1 MDVVFIKSLEI
12 ETLIGVHAWERRLP
26 QTVVLDLELGTDV
39 PRAARSDA
47 VADALDYEAVAA
59 RVAAF
64 VRAGEFQ
71 LIETL
76 AERTAEMLMK
86 EFGAPWVRL
95 TVHKPG
101 ALKDAAEVGI
111 RIERGTPR

>member
-1 MDVVFIKSLEI
+1 MDVVFIRALKI
-12 ETLIGVHAWERRLP
+12 ETIIGVHAWERKLA
-26 QTVVLDLELGTDV
+26 QAVLLDLELGTDV
-39 PRAARSDA
+39 PRAAQSDA
-47 VADALDYEAVAA
+47 VADALDYEQVAA
-59 RVAAF
+59 RAATF
-64 VRAGEFQ
+64 VKAGEFH

-86 EFGAPWVRL
+86 EFGAAWVKL

-111 RIERGTPR
+111 RIERGAAR